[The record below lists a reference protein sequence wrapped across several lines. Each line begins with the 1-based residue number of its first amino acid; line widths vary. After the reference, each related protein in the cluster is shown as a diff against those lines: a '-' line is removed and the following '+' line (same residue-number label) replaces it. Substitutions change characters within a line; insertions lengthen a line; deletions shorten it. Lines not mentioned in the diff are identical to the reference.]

1 MEHASG
7 RNEHMQALILK
18 NTSQMGAVDRLFS
31 SFFIYVVV

>member
-7 RNEHMQALILK
+7 RNEHMWALILK
-18 NTSQMGAVDRLFS
+18 NTSRMRAVDRQFS